1 MRILALDS
9 SSPVA
14 SVAVVSFENAA
25 AKILFEENTPH
36 ARSDSSALFHA
47 LEAAVGSCGKPDA
60 LCVGLGP
67 GSYNGL
73 RAGIAAARGFAT
85 ALTLPLHA
93 IPSPLAL
100 PGPDSGFWA
109 VGDARGGHYWIARI
123 SNGHFLE
130 EPRLLLPGEA
140 LAHASTQDIPILSA
154 GPLGEFLN
162 PEDSRLHPP
171 KEVRIATPGAP
182 RLAMLAQKNDPSYLV
197 SLTPEPLYLKP
208 PHITAP
214 KSATA
219 IR

>member
-1 MRILALDS
+1 MRILTLDS

-14 SVAVVSFENAA
+14 SVAVVSFENGD

-36 ARSDSSALFHA
+36 ARSDSSTLFHA

-85 ALTLPLHA
+85 ALALPLHA

-123 SNGHFLE
+123 SNAHFLE

-162 PEDSRLHPP
+162 PVDTRLHPP
-171 KEVRIATPGAP
+171 KEVTIATPSAP
-182 RLAMLAQKNDPSYLV
+182 RLAMLAQ
-197 SLTPEPLYLKP
+197 
-208 PHITAP
+208 
-214 KSATA
+214 
-219 IR
+219 